1 MLLGSTERS
10 CVPGVPHHCLGA
22 GEMLRR
28 WQQAQHLCRAAL
40 SSPSAYCLL
49 CSLFLIGSALC
60 SFSSPSLVG
69 VSWFFCAINELS
81 CVLPP
86 LSSLCIPCHV

>member
-22 GEMLRR
+22 GEMPRR

-40 SSPSAYCLL
+40 SSPSAYYLL

-86 LSSLCIPCHV
+86 LSSLCILCHV